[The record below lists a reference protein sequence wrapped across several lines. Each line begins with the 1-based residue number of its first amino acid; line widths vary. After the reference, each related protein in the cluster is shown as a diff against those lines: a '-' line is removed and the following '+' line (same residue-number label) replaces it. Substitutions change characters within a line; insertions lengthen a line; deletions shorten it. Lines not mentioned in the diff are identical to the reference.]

1 MHSYNQ
7 RLRRILVKSLPG
19 HVFAIVVLIICL
31 VPVFVIL
38 NASLHTSNSYQQL
51 GFSLSGITLD
61 NYFNIL
67 GTSSMGRWV
76 ENSLLVGILA
86 TFLEL
91 VVDLTAAFVFA
102 KLKFRGR
109 QMLFLVLISTMM
121 LPFSITLV
129 PTYLL
134 AVRYG
139 MVNTYAGLIIPAAAG
154 PFGVYLLRQ
163 FILTIPDSLI
173 EAATIDGAS
182 TFRVFWEVIT
192 PLCFQPLAV
201 LSIFTF
207 VNNWNS
213 FLWPLLIT
221 QSDNMYT
228 LTVGI
233 ATTNLQF
240 SQNLGATAAGTM
252 ISLIPMAILFFVFQR
267 FFLQGV
273 TAGALK
279 G

>member
-1 MHSYNQ
+1 M
-7 RLRRILVKSLPG
+7 
-19 HVFAIVVLIICL
+19 
-31 VPVFVIL
+31 
-38 NASLHTSNSYQQL
+38 
-51 GFSLSGITLD
+51 
-61 NYFNIL
+61 
-67 GTSSMGRWV
+67 
-76 ENSLLVGILA
+76 
-86 TFLEL
+86 
-91 VVDLTAAFVFA
+91 
-102 KLKFRGR
+102 
-109 QMLFLVLISTMM
+109 ISTMM

-163 FILTIPDSLI
+163 FILTLPDSLI

-182 TFRVFWEVIT
+182 TFRVFLSIIT

-201 LSIFTF
+201 LAIFTF
-207 VNNWNS
+207 VNSWNS
-213 FLWPLLIT
+213 FLWPLLVT

-240 SQNLGATAAGTM
+240 SQNIGATAAGAT

-273 TAGALK
+273 TAGASK

>member
-1 MHSYNQ
+1 MYNSR
-7 RLRRILVKSLPG
+7 RLGRTLVKTLPG
-19 HVFAIVVLIICL
+19 HVFAILVVIICL
-31 VPVFVIL
+31 VPVLVII
-38 NASLHTSNSYQQL
+38 NASLHASNSFQQL
-51 GFSLSGITLD
+51 GFSLTGITLQNFFD
-61 NYFNIL
+61 IL
-67 GTSSMGRWV
+67 ETSSMARWIG
-76 ENSLLVGILA
+76 NSLLVCTL
-86 TFLEL
+86 TTLLEL
-91 VVDLTAAFVFA
+91 VVDLTAAFAFA
-102 KLKFRGR
+102 KLRFRGR
-109 QMLFLVLISTMM
+109 RALFLIMISTMM

-163 FILTIPDSLI
+163 FILTLPDSLI

-182 TFRVFWEVIT
+182 TFRVFLSIIT

-201 LSIFTF
+201 LAIFTF

-213 FLWPLLIT
+213 FLWPLLVT

-240 SQNLGATAAGTM
+240 SQNIGATAAGAT

-273 TAGALK
+273 TAGASK